1 MQTSVDLN
9 AALQCHFPFPDFR
22 SGQREALEY
31 VLAGKDVL
39 VVMPT
44 GHGKSLIYQLAALLL
59 PGTALVISPLISL
72 MKDQVDGLARYDIAA
87 TFINSSLSASQQNQ
101 RLAEMAAGRYK
112 IVYVAPERLRSR
124 NFSTALARIRLSLLV
139 VDEAHCL
146 SHWGHDFRPDYLHI
160 AAVRRDLGEHITL
173 ALTATA
179 TSKVQDDIVNLLGL
193 PCAERLVTG
202 FNRPNL
208 CLEVVSAADV
218 RDKFAVLH
226 DFLADEQGAGI
237 IYTGTRRDA
246 EEVAEFVEEALD
258 LRACHYHAGLD
269 PESRAAVQ
277 DAFMAGDLPLVVATN
292 AFGMGIDRP
301 DVRFVLHYAMPGSL
315 EAYYQEA
322 GRAGRD
328 GLPAR
333 AVLLYSPKDTA
344 LHEFFIENDAPNV
357 GELSAVHNYLSAL
370 GEAPPGQSSGMAVF
384 HLDDLCAVTG
394 IPEVK
399 ARVALQEL
407 EAARAISRASNEAGN
422 LIRIRPHSLSE
433 SALQKIAT
441 LIEARRKHKWAM
453 LEKMVDYAE
462 TNACRRQVILHHFGD
477 AGPAGA
483 PICCDNCV
491 SRAEM
496 DEGGFRPAK
505 SQSERAALIVLD
517 TLARLRWGLGKA
529 KIARLLKGSGAKGVA
544 RYRSHRHYG
553 KFAGLRVDEIEALI
567 EQLLK
572 AGYVKTVGSDRPVLT
587 LTPKGQ
593 LALKRQA
600 AVQVELR
607 PVRRGAAQR
616 LKAERQAGGTVA
628 LTRQMLVEGM
638 TPQQIAAERGLT
650 LGTILSH
657 LSRLIAAGEVHV
669 DAVVPLE
676 QQKLIRAAIQA
687 VGSPEPLAPIKF
699 RLPEDIDYNIIRCV
713 VEAWKLEHGVVS
725 ASQAIG
731 GPAGGDRAARICSF
745 GNSGNPEHIG
755 ELIEALRDSN
765 GNIRRLAASALGKL
779 AAMQA
784 VEPLLTLL
792 DEETHPQVRQYAVK
806 ALGKIRDPGAR
817 EKLKSISMDPK
828 EKACTRE
835 AAIAA
840 LRTLRRSTLDSSG
853 VATTGLFDKTTK
865 DLLGQTE
872 SSSSSDHWDP
882 VTDFL
887 SRPHPRPLK
896 GHWLAGW
903 ALDFHSRFEGDEPVR
918 GLVGDLV
925 FRYKY
930 GGEHGLAGPLADRW
944 AALLAE
950 HPELPRPHTIIPIPP
965 SSAREFDPVTHLA
978 QALAERLGIPA
989 CLEILVKIRQTRP
1002 QKELRF
1008 LAAKQS
1014 NVAGA
1019 FSLRGSVRGRHLLLV
1034 DDLYDSG
1041 ATLCEAARTLQRG
1054 RPAGIVVLTLT
1065 KTIHSDQ

>member
-9 AALQCHFPFPDFR
+9 AALQRYFPFPDFR
-22 SGQREALEY
+22 SGQREALEH
-31 VLAGKDVL
+31 VLAGKDTL

-72 MKDQVDGLARYDIAA
+72 MKDQVDGLGRYNIAA
-87 TFINSSLSASQQNQ
+87 TFINSSLSASQQNR

-112 IVYVAPERLRSR
+112 IVYVAPERLRSP
-124 NFSTALARIRLSLLV
+124 NFSTALARICLSLLV

-160 AAVRRDLGEHITL
+160 AAVRRDLEEHITL

-193 PCAERLVTG
+193 LHAERLVTG

-208 CLEVVSAADV
+208 CLEVASTADV

-246 EEVAEFVEEALD
+246 EEVAEFIEEALD

-333 AVLLYSPKDTA
+333 AVLLYSPKDSA
-344 LHEFFIENDAPNV
+344 LHEFFIENDAPSME
-357 GELSAVHNYLSAL
+357 ELSAVHSYLVAL
-370 GEAPPGQSSGMAVF
+370 GEASPGQASGMAVF
-384 HLDDLCAVTG
+384 HRDDLCAVTG

-407 EAARAISRASNEAGN
+407 EVARALTRAPNAAGN
-422 LIRIRPHSLSE
+422 LIRAQPHRLSMAKLE
-433 SALQKIAT
+433 KISAQ
-441 LIEARRKHKWAM
+441 IEARRKHKRAM

-462 TNACRRQVILHHFGD
+462 TNTCRRRVILHHFGD

-483 PICCDNCV
+483 PICCDNCL
-491 SRAEM
+491 SRAEVN
-496 DEGGFRPAK
+496 ENGFRPAK

-517 TLARLRWGLGKA
+517 TLTRLRWGLGKT
-529 KIARLLKGSGAKGVA
+529 KIARLLKGSGARGVA
-544 RYRSHRHYG
+544 RYRSHKHYG
-553 KFAGLRVDEIEALI
+553 KFAGWRIDEIEGLI
-567 EQLLK
+567 DQLLK
-572 AGYVKTVGSDRPVLT
+572 AGYIKAVGSDRPVLT

-593 LALKRQA
+593 LTLKRQA

-607 PVRRGAAQR
+607 PVRRGATQR

-628 LTRQMLVEGM
+628 LTGHMLVDGM
-638 TPQQIAAERGLT
+638 TPQQIASERGLT
-650 LGTILSH
+650 VGTILSH
-657 LSRLIAAGEVHV
+657 LSRLIAAGEVRV

-676 QQKLIRAAIQA
+676 QQNLIRAAIEA
-687 VGSPEPLAPIKF
+687 IGSPEPLAPIKF

-713 VEAWKLEHGVVS
+713 VEAWKLEHGVDS
-725 ASQAIG
+725 AWQATG
-731 GPAGGDRAARICSF
+731 RPAGENRAARICS
-745 GNSGNPEHIG
+745 
-755 ELIEALRDSN
+755 
-765 GNIRRLAASALGKL
+765 LGL
-779 AAMQA
+779 
-784 VEPLLTLL
+784 
-792 DEETHPQVRQYAVK
+792 
-806 ALGKIRDPGAR
+806 
-817 EKLKSISMDPK
+817 
-828 EKACTRE
+828 
-835 AAIAA
+835 
-840 LRTLRRSTLDSSG
+840 SSPIT
-853 VATTGLFDKTTK
+853 A
-865 DLLGQTE
+865 
-872 SSSSSDHWDP
+872 
-882 VTDFL
+882 FL

-896 GHWLAGW
+896 GPWLAGW
-903 ALDFHSRFEGDEPVR
+903 ALDFHSRFDGDQAVR

-930 GGEHGLAGPLADRW
+930 GGEHGLVSSLADRW
-944 AALLAE
+944 VALLAE
-950 HPELPRPHTIIPIPP
+950 HPELPSPHAIVPIPP
-965 SSAREFDPVTHLA
+965 SSARGFDPVAHLA
-978 QALAERLGIPA
+978 QALAERLGIPT
-989 CLEILVKIRQTRP
+989 CLEILVKTRRTRP
-1002 QKELRF
+1002 QKELRS

-1019 FSLRGSVRGRHLLLV
+1019 FRLGCSVRDQILLLV

-1041 ATLCEAARTLQRG
+1041 ATLCEAARTLQCG
-1054 RPAGIVVLTLT
+1054 RPAAIIVLTLT